1 MSRPMNRRG
10 VAALLSVAVLA
21 CSPAA
26 MAQSDELSMRE
37 LLQEVKQG
45 RAQAREENRKREQQF
60 LAEEAEQDR
69 LIREQEQAIA
79 ALERRSAEL
88 EKRFNAN
95 EGAIRAPN
103 RRRRRFAGAVAELHH
118 QQPVRWPP
126 GVSGCAHRQDER

>member
-10 VAALLSVAVLA
+10 VAALLCTALLA
-21 CSPAA
+21 SAPAA
-26 MAQSDELSMRE
+26 MAQSEELSMRE

-45 RAQAREENRKREQQF
+45 RAKAREENRKREQQF

-79 ALERRSAEL
+79 ALERRSDEL

-95 EGAIRAPN
+95 ELKVEEKR
-103 RRRRRFAGAVAELHH
+103 V
-118 QQPVRWPP
+118 
-126 GVSGCAHRQDER
+126 